1 MHVSGSS
8 VVCLLGPLMS
18 VAEWVS
24 ELELR
29 PSRKVC
35 SGTAFGIAM
44 VNVVIEGGYDSAS
57 DCLI

>member
-8 VVCLLGPLMS
+8 VVCLLGPLVS
-18 VAEWVS
+18 VAERVW

-29 PSRKVC
+29 PSRKVG